1 MVTVGLFDSG
11 MGGLTVAREVRRQMP
26 YANIE
31 YYGDNGRVP
40 YAPLPREE
48 IARYSRQIVDF
59 LGTKNVDL
67 VIIAC
72 NTATAAALES
82 LEGQYPFPVIGV
94 IGPGAE
100 AALAATKNKRIGVI
114 ATQFTT
120 DNRAYAKVI
129 EKIDPEATVIGQA
142 CPMFTTLVEADKV
155 DSPEAAHFA
164 AEYLSVYKDKDI
176 DTLVLGCTHYPIM
189 IDHVKRNISP
199 KVSIVDPA
207 VATVKQAKD
216 LLQGKAADSSGGSPQ
231 YRFYTSGDPVLFEKL
246 GSSIFGAPTGTVE
259 KVTFE

>member
-1 MVTVGLFDSG
+1 VVTIGLFDSG

-26 YANIE
+26 GANIE

-40 YAPLPREE
+40 YAPLSRET
-48 IARYSRQIVDF
+48 IQKYSRQIADF
-59 LGTKNVDL
+59 LGTKQVDL

-72 NTATAAALES
+72 NTATAAALDS
-82 LEGQYPFPVIGV
+82 LVGTYPFPIIGV
-94 IGPGAE
+94 IQPGAE

-129 EKIDPEATVIGQA
+129 EKIDPSAVVIGQA

-155 DSPEAAHFA
+155 DSPESARFA
-164 AEYLSVYKDKDI
+164 EEYLSVYKGQDI

-189 IDHVKRNISP
+189 IEYVKRNISP
-199 KVSIVDPA
+199 KVQIVDPA
-207 VATVKQAKD
+207 VETVQRAKA
-216 LLQGKAADSSGGSPQ
+216 LLSGKTGGSEGKAPR

-246 GSSIFGAPTGTVE
+246 GSSIFGAPTGKVE
-259 KVTFE
+259 RVVFE

>member
-100 AALAATKNKRIGVI
+100 A
-114 ATQFTT
+114 
-120 DNRAYAKVI
+120 
-129 EKIDPEATVIGQA
+129 
-142 CPMFTTLVEADKV
+142 
-155 DSPEAAHFA
+155 
-164 AEYLSVYKDKDI
+164 
-176 DTLVLGCTHYPIM
+176 
-189 IDHVKRNISP
+189 
-199 KVSIVDPA
+199 
-207 VATVKQAKD
+207 
-216 LLQGKAADSSGGSPQ
+216 
-231 YRFYTSGDPVLFEKL
+231 
-246 GSSIFGAPTGTVE
+246 
-259 KVTFE
+259 